1 MMKTNKD
8 SIRSAM
14 DRRLSFLD
22 DLPSCRAGVLE
33 QIARK
38 EAPVM
43 KKKVSFGLVFAI
55 VLVLLSVAALAAGLL
70 FSPRADAARTAD
82 RALEEKY
89 GINREMQTFF
99 GREEEELPDGS
110 VRVTYTGAGN
120 MAYVL
125 GTYTATVR
133 NGKAEVTWSHDGKD
147 TSGGYDS
154 EVWGTEQL
162 KQMFADSAD
171 EQCKQAF
178 LDRALEIAEKNG
190 AAEKTESSEA
200 DEGYGLRREAAK
212 TAALQARKLSEEE
225 MIGIGR
231 EFIVSNYD
239 LNEEQASRLDLY
251 TNSYECEANEWYE
264 TVNGKPCF
272 LVEYLLYTEYTTE
285 QLAKDEPRGRTSMD
299 GYYRVFV
306 NVETGAV
313 EEYEY
318 NSAMGGEG

>member
-33 QIARK
+33 QIARE

-82 RALEEKY
+82 SALEEKY

-171 EQCKQAF
+171 EQRKQAF

-190 AAEKTESSEA
+190 AAEDTESSET

-212 TAALQARKLSEEE
+212 TAALQACKLSEEE

-239 LNEEQASRLDLY
+239 LNEEQVSRLDLY

-299 GYYRVFV
+299 GYYRIYV